1 MDFTGRTVETIVKS
15 EIENRISEIV
25 HIPRNI
31 VKGHV
36 LLVVEQLAQQRGG
49 QVIRLLNG
57 RTRQNIQRVAILLQN
72 IPETAQIGRNLAKL
86 PDISRELDRGLN
98 NIFSPMEGTLQSASN
113 QLLNQGGTGN
123 SRQATLSKSGSRRT
137 INQ

>member
-1 MDFTGRTVETIVKS
+1 M
-15 EIENRISEIV
+15 
-25 HIPRNI
+25 
-31 VKGHV
+31 
-36 LLVVEQLAQQRGG
+36 VEQLAQQRGG

-72 IPETAQIGRNLAKL
+72 IPETAQIGRNFAKL

-123 SRQATLSKSGSRRT
+123 SRQATLSESRSRRT